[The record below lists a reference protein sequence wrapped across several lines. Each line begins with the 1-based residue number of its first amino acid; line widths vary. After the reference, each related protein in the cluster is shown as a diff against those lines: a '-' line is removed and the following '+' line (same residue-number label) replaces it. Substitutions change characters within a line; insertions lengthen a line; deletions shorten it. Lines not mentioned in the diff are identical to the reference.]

1 MVKSAKSKLWE
12 NLQDKIQ
19 SVQQRVERKSKIDQR
34 GPNRVKRN
42 LRNIPISCSIWMFF
56 GLKYVKINKQK
67 PQLK

>member
-1 MVKSAKSKLWE
+1 MKVKSAKSKLWE

-42 LRNIPISCSIWMFF
+42 LRNIPISCSI
-56 GLKYVKINKQK
+56 
-67 PQLK
+67 